1 MDPSGVFKTRIHPHR
16 MVSSLK
22 RLDAPLK
29 EDLQEIHT
37 SDPVT
42 NKLDHSIDQHLHV
55 RLLLRE
61 HLQRGGFLHSV
72 HGKGREASRLPW
84 RRLVFTVK
92 PGRLPSA
99 YSVRKNHGRKGAFL
113 SRLNAKTPTHLDQ
126 LGPLVTRISIFHCLG
141 ATSENMLEKT
151 PVRPATQEILTQR
164 NESSEIND

>member
-1 MDPSGVFKTRIHPHR
+1 MRLVEWGNSPGSPGIVLVPSNARQPLLQCVVVDLLRMDPSGVFKTRIHPHR

-61 HLQRGGFLHSV
+61 HLQRGGFFHSV
-72 HGKGREASRLPW
+72 HGKGREA
-84 RRLVFTVK
+84 
-92 PGRLPSA
+92 GRLP
-99 YSVRKNHGRKGAFL
+99 
-113 SRLNAKTPTHLDQ
+113 
-126 LGPLVTRISIFHCLG
+126 
-141 ATSENMLEKT
+141 
-151 PVRPATQEILTQR
+151 
-164 NESSEIND
+164 